1 MFHIADCQS
10 SWPQCG
16 RRKRKRL
23 RESERREEKEEEN
36 IGEGGIGS
44 LSWPTTRSPEPNK
57 RTIVSSLAAK
67 AHDLLV
73 ARDRG
78 RAGGREWQVCGN
90 FLATA
95 TAASDNRNAYKH
107 EISAMSAHPTC
118 LLTRQNHSY
127 PWPAEQRGSS
137 RGAAEGQQR
146 NSSGAALAPHVV
158 WYSHSLLPDQTGSPC
173 WLNTSL
179 GRHVLL
185 HDRALGKWTGPQLGV
200 YGAQGPPLIKG
211 CAVDRQ

>member
-1 MFHIADCQS
+1 MDGQSWGEFMFHIADCQS
-10 SWPQCG
+10 TWPQCG

-78 RAGGREWQVCGN
+78 RAAGGQGEGSGKFVAT
-90 FLATA
+90 FLQLQLQRATIEMHINMRFLQCLHIRL
-95 TAASDNRNAYKH
+95 AS
-107 EISAMSAHPTC
+107 
-118 LLTRQNHSY
+118 
-127 PWPAEQRGSS
+127 
-137 RGAAEGQQR
+137 
-146 NSSGAALAPHVV
+146 
-158 WYSHSLLPDQTGSPC
+158 
-173 WLNTSL
+173 
-179 GRHVLL
+179 
-185 HDRALGKWTGPQLGV
+185 
-200 YGAQGPPLIKG
+200 
-211 CAVDRQ
+211 

>member
-1 MFHIADCQS
+1 
-10 SWPQCG
+10 
-16 RRKRKRL
+16 
-23 RESERREEKEEEN
+23 
-36 IGEGGIGS
+36 
-44 LSWPTTRSPEPNK
+44 
-57 RTIVSSLAAK
+57 
-67 AHDLLV
+67 
-73 ARDRG
+73 
-78 RAGGREWQVCGN
+78 
-90 FLATA
+90 
-95 TAASDNRNAYKH
+95 
-107 EISAMSAHPTC
+107 MSAHPTC

-200 YGAQGPPLIKG
+200 YGAQGPPTYKG
-211 CAVDRQ
+211 LCSGPTVKKTIEDIVILFVKCRFLNNY